1 LTVLFVLVVL
11 LPVSPLHKTLL
22 SRDAGV
28 FQYIGWRINQGEVP
42 YREIWDHK
50 PPVIFWI
57 NALSLR
63 ITQKAGW
70 GIWLLEVIS
79 LTAAVGLSLGL
90 LRKLSGTANAVLAT
104 LIWSINLSL
113 VLYGGNFTTEF
124 TLPLQFA
131 CLWLIWQA
139 ESQGRYGWRAAALG
153 VLAALLFFTKQTTVA
168 IPLAWLVYVVGRAAL
183 PSLRARR
190 RTESHCEQSEAI
202 PTKSEIALQ
211 QPLAKIKGGAQPLVI
226 TIGEFAAGAGVVT
239 LAIAGYFLSKGALAD
254 LWDAAFAFNF
264 FYAQSTLQER
274 LLSILASF
282 SYMDAGGFVWLAIL
296 GWAAVLPRLAR
307 QKDSSPRQALWSV
320 AAVALPLE
328 FLLVGASGKVY
339 YHYFITLIPVMAV
352 FTAAL
357 FQMLFEFEEDKRV
370 KPPADQ
376 STKPASTGFRFTR
389 YWVAVVFGAAV
400 VLGSYKA
407 YAANWEEYDRRSEDS
422 KIQQKVVKEI
432 QKLSEPEENVLAWGA
447 EAGLNFLSLRRSPTR
462 FVYQYPLYR
471 GYAGEYASMEN
482 IRRFFTDLEEDPP
495 QVIVVPSYAGF
506 NAQEFDIKSAE
517 IEAAFQA
524 FVDHYT
530 LTQEIGSFK
539 IYTRNEAGAPGK

>member
-1 LTVLFVLVVL
+1 
-11 LPVSPLHKTLL
+11 
-22 SRDAGV
+22 
-28 FQYIGWRINQGEVP
+28 
-42 YREIWDHK
+42 
-50 PPVIFWI
+50 
-57 NALSLR
+57 
-63 ITQKAGW
+63 
-70 GIWLLEVIS
+70 
-79 LTAAVGLSLGL
+79 
-90 LRKLSGTANAVLAT
+90 
-104 LIWSINLSL
+104 

-124 TLPLQFA
+124 ALPLQFA

-139 ESQGRYGWRAAALG
+139 ESHGRYGWRAAALG

-168 IPLAWLVYVVGRAAL
+168 IPAAWLVYVVGRAAL
-183 PSLRARR
+183 QRGWKDCGRNLLR
-190 RTESHCEQSEAI
+190 
-202 PTKSEIALQ
+202 
-211 QPLAKIKGGAQPLVI
+211 
-226 TIGEFAAGAGVVT
+226 FAVGAGVVT

-264 FYAQSTLQER
+264 FYAQSTLQGR

-282 SYMDAGGFVWLAIL
+282 SYMDAGGFAWLAIL

-307 QKDSSPRQALWSV
+307 QKDSSPRRALWSV

-328 FLLVGASGKVY
+328 LLLVGASGKVY

-357 FQMLFEFEEDKRV
+357 FQMLFEEDKRV
-370 KPPADQ
+370 KSLPDQ
-376 STKPASTGFRFTR
+376 STKPAFAGFRFAR
-389 YWVAVVFGAAV
+389 YWIAVVFGAAV

-432 QKLSEPEENVLAWGA
+432 QKLSESEESVLAWGA
-447 EAGLNFLSLRRSPTR
+447 EAGLNFLSQRRSPTR

-471 GYAGEYASMEN
+471 GYAGEYASMDN
-482 IRRFFTDLEEDPP
+482 IRRFFKDLEEDPP
-495 QVIVVPSYAGF
+495 QVIVVPSYSGF

-539 IYTRNEAGAPGK
+539 IYTRNGAGAPGK